1 MAGGC
6 IPWLMTESTHFASH
20 LHRWATCVY
29 FGKESTI
36 TQVHQRPKSVQ
47 ERLGNAKLI
56 AGLAKVRFP
65 LSIERIFSVT
75 FRSVEEYPN
84 ATFAERMAALVVRSW
99 LRYPRSLATPATFN
113 PAALVLAVFGAVV
126 LFVGLADLHADEAA
140 DSGTKNSE
148 VTHGFVIDVP
158 VPLTSEAATSI
169 VDQLVG
175 AGETAPQDRRVT
187 VVMRYVSVKDGSASG
202 EENLGDETEFEDAF
216 RLARAMT
223 GDQLRKVRLVSW
235 VNRNVSGHSVLPIIA
250 SDLLL
255 VGPAAVIHGSGSNE
269 AALDDTLALNYLAIA
284 RRRGLFQPAIV
295 SAIVNPT
302 LELAA
307 ITKIGG
313 EKGYAAGDEL
323 SKLRKDGA
331 LLGEE
336 GWSRSGQPLR
346 ITADRLRQ
354 SRIASSKATSMSDVA
369 QRLDLAEI
377 RPLDQGRSGAV
388 TKGVLLE
395 ITGSIAPTRTRRW
408 QSNLTST
415 LSSDEI
421 DAWLISI
428 DSIGGSLGS
437 SASLATWFAE
447 PPPPITTIAGYIRG
461 EARGDAALIALACKP
476 LIMKP
481 ESMIGGQGAATM
493 LREDI
498 EAYDEMITEIAKRTN
513 RPAALIRGLLDPDL
527 EVYRYT
533 NRKTGRLRYASP
545 DDLQSE
551 WDASDDPESESQQWD
566 RGQRIDLIDGLTA
579 TEAISL
585 GLADGQ
591 VDSLDA
597 AARQIG
603 LKGTPAPVAERSL
616 VRFVERL
623 GRSTGLSFLLLF
635 IGFAALS
642 AEANAPGLSLPGFVA
657 MVCFALFFWMKFLNG
672 TAEWLEL
679 LALSLGLICIAIEL
693 FVVPGFGVFGVGG
706 LALTVLGIVLM
717 SQTFVIP
724 QNVYQ
729 IGLFTRGVW
738 GALAGAAG
746 MIGGFAAMRWL
757 FPHVPF
763 FSGLIMEAPDAAR
776 LEQSEML
783 GDYSDL
789 LGRTG
794 VATTPLRPSG
804 KVRFGDQI
812 VQVVSDGSMIGNGE
826 SVRVCEVHATRVI
839 VELDQQ
845 NSGSS

>member
-1 MAGGC
+1 MLQVAG
-6 IPWLMTESTHFASH
+6 IS
-20 LHRWATCVY
+20 
-29 FGKESTI
+29 K
-36 TQVHQRPKSVQ
+36 
-47 ERLGNAKLI
+47 
-56 AGLAKVRFP
+56 
-65 LSIERIFSVT
+65 
-75 FRSVEEYPN
+75 
-84 ATFAERMAALVVRSW
+84 
-99 LRYPRSLATPATFN
+99 
-113 PAALVLAVFGAVV
+113 
-126 LFVGLADLHADEAA
+126 LHADQPA
-140 DSGTKNSE
+140 DSKAKPSAE
-148 VTHGFVIDVP
+148 VSPEAINGFVIDVP
-158 VPLTSEAATSI
+158 IPLTSDAATSI
-169 VDQLVG
+169 VEKLVS
-175 AGETAPQDRRVT
+175 AGEQAPDDRRAT
-187 VVMRYVSVKDGSASG
+187 VVMRYVLNEAVEAGS
-202 EENLGDETEFEDAF
+202 NQDLGDETEFDDAF

-235 VNRNVSGHSVLPIIA
+235 VNRQVSGHSVLPIIA

-255 VGPAAVIHGSGSNE
+255 VGPDAVIQGSDSSEG
-269 AALDDTLALNYLAIA
+269 ALDDTVELNYLAIA
-284 RRRGLFQPAIV
+284 RRRGLFPPAIV
-295 SAIVNPT
+295 SALVDPG

-307 ITKIGG
+307 ITKVGG
-313 EKGYAAGDEL
+313 EKGYASGQELTELRRDGD
-323 SKLRKDGA
+323 

-336 GWSRSGQPLR
+336 VWSLPGQPLR
-346 ITADRLRQ
+346 MTADQLRD
-354 SRIASSKATSMSDVA
+354 SRIASSKVASMTDVA

-377 RPLDQGRSGAV
+377 LPLGQGRSGTV
-388 TKGVLLE
+388 TKAVLLE

-415 LSSDEI
+415 LSSDDV
-421 DAWLISI
+421 DAWMISI

-437 SASLATWFAE
+437 SASLATWFAD
-447 PPPPITTIAGYIRG
+447 PPPPISTIAGFVRG
-461 EARGDAALIALACKP
+461 EARGDAALIALSCKP

-481 ESMIGGQGAATM
+481 ESTIGGQGAATM
-493 LREDI
+493 LGEDI
-498 EAYDEMITEIAKRTN
+498 KQYDEMITEIAKKTN
-513 RPAALIRGLLDPDL
+513 RPAALIRGLLNPEL

-551 WDASDDPESESQQWD
+551 WDASDDPESEAQKWE
-566 RGQRIDLIDGLTA
+566 RGQRIELANGLSA
-579 TEAISL
+579 AEAISL
-585 GLADGQ
+585 GLADQQ

-597 AARQIG
+597 ASRQIG
-603 LKGTPAPVAERSL
+603 LAGTPPPVAERSL

-657 MVCFALFFWMKFLNG
+657 MICFAMFFWMKFLNG

-706 LALTVLGIVLM
+706 LSLTVLGIVLM

-746 MIGGFAAMRWL
+746 MIGGFVVMRWF
-757 FPHVPF
+757 FPYVPF
-763 FSGLIMEAPDAAR
+763 FSGLVMEAPDAVR

-789 LGRTG
+789 MGQAG

-804 KVRFGDQI
+804 KARIGDQI
-812 VQVVSDGSMIGNGE
+812 VQVVSDGSMIGTGE
-826 SVRVCEVHATRVI
+826 PIRVCEVHATKVI
-839 VELDQQ
+839 VELDE
-845 NSGSS
+845 SKSSSP